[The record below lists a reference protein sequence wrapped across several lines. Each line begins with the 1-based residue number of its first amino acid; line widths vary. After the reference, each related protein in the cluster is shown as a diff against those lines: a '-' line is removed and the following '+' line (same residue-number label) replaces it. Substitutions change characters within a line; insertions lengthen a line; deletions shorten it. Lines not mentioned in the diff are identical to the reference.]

1 MLHKVQPS
9 RLDFFLYLCENQCTT
24 MKTTYANTARPKLI
38 KWGCSILAAAGL
50 VMIVLYLFEVGG
62 DLSFF
67 YPLGLLLAE
76 TAAFYAMY
84 KLKVYEIDDAQDTL
98 TDNDLK
104 KYPLHISAL
113 TTATFKESKK
123 GRHRSLFLHDSG
135 NGFMDIRTSR
145 ATAEKMLARLLEIN
159 PAIEVKHA
167 HYI

>member
-1 MLHKVQPS
+1 
-9 RLDFFLYLCENQCTT
+9 
-24 MKTTYANTARPKLI
+24 MKTTYANSARPKLI
-38 KWGCSILAAAGL
+38 KWTCSILVAAGL
-50 VMIVLYLFEVGG
+50 VLIVLYLFELGD

-76 TAAFYAMY
+76 AGAFYAMY

-98 TDNDLK
+98 TDKDLK

-145 ATAEKMLARLLEIN
+145 ETAEKMLARLLEIN